1 MREKLRITMKNRL
14 PFLALI
20 AISLWGCAEKDL
32 VIPELSVGARKV
44 LVEELT
50 GVKCSNCP
58 DGTDLL
64 VGLQE
69 TYGKE
74 NLIVVSNHA
83 APDFS
88 VPYAGANG
96 SLYDFRTTDGKAL
109 ADFVGPFEAAPCA
122 AIARFSPPN
131 ATSLFVAP
139 PSEWPGL
146 ITAEFGK
153 DYALGLYLVKEYNAL
168 SRQLDIRV
176 NIAPGETLTGAF
188 GLTVVI
194 TEDSIV
200 DVQNVHSVIVKNYV
214 HRHVLRD
221 VVTQPNGNTIPEA
234 LVSGAL
240 ISKTFSVVLPE
251 TWNDKHCAVVAYVHR
266 TGIPDKVVLQA
277 VEAHVVE

>member
-1 MREKLRITMKNRL
+1 MKNRL
-14 PFLALI
+14 PLLALL

-64 VGLQE
+64 VDLQE
-69 TYGKE
+69 TYGEE
-74 NLIVVSNHA
+74 NLIVISNHA

-96 SLYDFRTTDGKAL
+96 SLYDFRTSEGKAL

-153 DYALGLYLVKEYNAL
+153 DYGLGLYLIHQYDTL
-168 SRQLDIRV
+168 TRQLDIRV
-176 NIAPGETLTGAF
+176 NIAPETTITGDF

-221 VVTQPNGNTIPEA
+221 VVTQPTGNAIQEG
-234 LVSGAL
+234 LVGGSL
-240 ISKTFSVVLPE
+240 ISKTFSVVLSE
-251 TWNDKHCAVVAYVHR
+251 QWKHQHCSIVAYVHR